1 MKRWGYTWKA
11 DPGAE
16 EENGNHTSTQ
26 DTQETLA
33 PDDPALWGVDPEAL
47 KKSNTPLVSSS
58 GTHQT
63 STNLP
68 IYRPEAPRA
77 YLLKSFGT
85 PPPAETEAKTGK
97 PKPVSAKK
105 AAEEKERNLGMLLG
119 ALDML
124 FRSWSDALSGGDMD
138 RRAWSWYCAVRPEVE
153 AGAAGWG
160 GKGEVR
166 LGDILKLRRQEG

>member
-1 MKRWGYTWKA
+1 MKRWGYAWKA
-11 DPGAE
+11 APE
-16 EENGNHTSTQ
+16 TQEENSLSTQ
-26 DTQETLA
+26 DTQEALT

-47 KKSNTPLVSSS
+47 KKSNTSLVSS

-85 PPPAETEAKTGK
+85 PPPAETEAKIGK

-105 AAEEKERNLGMLLG
+105 AAEEKERNLGMLLA
-119 ALDML
+119 ALVML
-124 FRSWSDALSGGDMD
+124 FRSWAETLSSEDMD
-138 RRAWSWYCAVRPEVE
+138 RRAWGWYCAVRPEVE